1 VRLSAA
7 ANAMAGSAYLE
18 RILVSLLSLIGTI
31 SWWVLGHKR
40 RGREPA
46 GEKCGVL
53 RHPRSVRETAK

>member
-46 GEKCGVL
+46 GEKCGV
-53 RHPRSVRETAK
+53 P